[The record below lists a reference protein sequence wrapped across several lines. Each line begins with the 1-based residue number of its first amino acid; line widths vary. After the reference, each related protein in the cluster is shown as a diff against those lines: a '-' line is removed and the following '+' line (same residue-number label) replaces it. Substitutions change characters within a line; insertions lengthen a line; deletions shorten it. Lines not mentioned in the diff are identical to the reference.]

1 MTWIDRSPT
10 HEQYIAF
17 CNLMDLHRMTLNWV
31 KSVAEGTLS
40 LPDHLSRV
48 SSPGIK
54 LTLEQLDQL
63 SEDDLPTSFDE
74 ILKEWD
80 PEDLIPTLDRIVKSM
95 QAWILQGLID
105 RTQQSDHESLINILE
120 NSSFTSGS
128 TIAQTRWAENIKS
141 KPFTLDQAYNA
152 FLYSPL
158 GKSGQKGFLLERR
171 KSTQTIEI
179 ETNILPLH
187 SAYWEIKAV
196 APLVT
201 RLHLQW
207 MRGFMYRL
215 NSQILVS
222 EFDTNSLNTSGVS
235 FTIHSESPRS
245 LNPPIFL

>member
-1 MTWIDRSPT
+1 MAWIDRTPT

-17 CNLMDLHRMTLNWV
+17 CNLMDLHRMTLSWV
-31 KSVAEGTLS
+31 KSVAEGTLN

-63 SEDDLPTSFDE
+63 SHDDLPTSFEE

-80 PEDLIPTLDRIVKSM
+80 PEDLIPALDRIVKSL
-95 QAWILQGLID
+95 QAWIIQGLMD
-105 RTQQSDHESLINILE
+105 RTPQSDHESLINILE
-120 NSSFTSGS
+120 NSSFSSGS
-128 TIAQTRWAENIKS
+128 QIAELRWGENLKIKS
-141 KPFTLDQAYNA
+141 FTLDQAYNA

-158 GKSGQKGFLLERR
+158 GKGSQKGFLLERR

-179 ETNILPLH
+179 ETNLLPLH

-196 APLVT
+196 APLIT

-207 MRGFMYRL
+207 IRGFMYKL

-222 EFDTNSLNTSGVS
+222 EFETGNLNTSGVK

-245 LNPPIFL
+245 LNTPIFL